1 MSTSDLKQLLYTIN
15 LRPKMET
22 DIPWLRA
29 HLAEEWGGEPV
40 LVRKHAYFPSEL
52 PGFVAVMEGPG
63 RKELVGEVTYSI
75 EKHVC
80 EIVTLS
86 SLHEQMGIGSALF
99 NYVETIARAEG
110 CRRLQL
116 ITTTDNLNAIG
127 FYQKRGMRIVAVYP
141 DALEDVRKQ
150 KPHIPRIGMND
161 IPLLDE
167 LRLEKRLS

>member
-1 MSTSDLKQLLYTIN
+1 MNHLLYTIA
-15 LRPKMET
+15 LRPKT
-22 DIPWLRA
+22 GIDTPWLRA

-40 LVRKHAYFPSEL
+40 LAHKKTYYPSQL
-52 PGFVAVMEGPG
+52 PGFIAVMEGPDS
-63 RKELVGEVTYSI
+63 KEIVGEVTYAI

-86 SLHEQMGIGSALF
+86 SLHEQMGIGTALF
-99 NYVETIARAEG
+99 SYVETIARSEG

-141 DALEDVRKQ
+141 TPLNAIRAQ
-150 KPHIPRIGMND
+150 KPNIPRIGMND
-161 IPLLDE
+161 IP
-167 LRLEKRLS
+167 SAG